1 MKTAISFWVTN
12 ICKRNV
18 SLADLN
24 LTIKAFTSVNL
35 LDKKHYSYTLEQLNK
50 SYESGS
56 LLAKSSMI
64 KKREIPPVIED
75 AKKILYQQ
83 DVVIP
88 DRARSVLVIKNEKYE
103 ELSVFD
109 DSFQEED
116 PEPSKTSTL
125 TNNTSSSGEKGKP

>member
-35 LDKKHYSYTLEQLNK
+35 LDKRHYSYTLDQLNK
-50 SYESGS
+50 SHESGS
-56 LLAKSSMI
+56 LFAKSSMI
-64 KKREIPPVIED
+64 KKREIPPIIEE
-75 AKKILYQQ
+75 AKKMLYQQ
-83 DVVIP
+83 DSVIP
-88 DRARSVLVIKNEKYE
+88 DRARSVLVIKDEKYE
-103 ELSVFD
+103 ELSAFD

-116 PEPSKTSTL
+116 PEPGKKITITSNA
-125 TNNTSSSGEKGKP
+125 TNGEKGKV